1 MLLTT
6 SSCIHMDKY
15 TDYDVMPNTKLSKW
29 YKAVPQD
36 RQDEVPC
43 VGFSSNTRTRK
54 NSPSIVMGIYT
65 KSNKKS
71 NDSDKYKKPDLEKR
85 KHTREVERSRK
96 ENNDRFHTM

>member
-1 MLLTT
+1 
-6 SSCIHMDKY
+6 MDKY

-29 YKAVPQD
+29 N
-36 RQDEVPC
+36 C
-43 VGFSSNTRTRK
+43 IGFSDNTRTRK